1 MRDICLT
8 FIVFTQLIRNGIC
21 SVKF

>member
-1 MRDICLT
+1 MCLT
-8 FIVFTQLIRNGIC
+8 FVVFTQLIRDRIC

>member
-1 MRDICLT
+1 MCLT
-8 FIVFTQLIRNGIC
+8 FVVFTQLIRNGIC